1 MKTYAFVFARG
12 GSKGVPGKNV
22 RELAGKPLLA
32 YSIDMAHEIEA
43 VDKVFVSTDDPAIA
57 AIARN
62 YGANVID
69 RPEELAHDDTP
80 EWLACARRMLQGA
93 R

>member
-12 GSKGVPGKNV
+12 GSKGVPGKNI

-62 YGANVID
+62 YCANVID
-69 RPEELAHDDTP
+69 RPEEVAQDNTP
-80 EWLACARRMLQGA
+80 EWMA
-93 R
+93 